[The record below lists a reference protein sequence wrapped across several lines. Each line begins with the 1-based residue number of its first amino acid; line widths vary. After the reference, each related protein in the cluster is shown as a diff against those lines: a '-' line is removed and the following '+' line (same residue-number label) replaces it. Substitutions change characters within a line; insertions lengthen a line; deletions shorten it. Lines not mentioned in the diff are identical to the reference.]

1 MSDALLSFKKN
12 LALAGAEMARRR
24 GLQSGWLLF
33 YEWGQR
39 LQIRQGE
46 DGRLIIPEVFQAGCF
61 ETADGARAINPEELA
76 KISPPPLPAHDFL
89 APPAELP
96 ANSRLLLQ
104 LRRVAIVRAGS
115 PAVIEQRRHW
125 EFHRQAGA
133 ALIGAER
140 ESLPFAL
147 AAALASDAGGEPARV
162 WEKERTDWLIFSPPA
177 AGILLH
183 ELAGHPLELDHP
195 LAATVRAGTQLLP
208 LPLTLYDDPRLAGS
222 GLEAAVDD
230 EGVATTRRVL
240 LRAGRVAGFIASSRG
255 ENPGGHL
262 CAPGCGRRADAFAP
276 ALPRASVLVA
286 NGGEDDCTALLDGPG
301 RRILVERVSGQL
313 QGSRVTLRI
322 EAARPLRG
330 GRPQEE
336 SLQPFTLRWSRAA
349 LISALTRASR
359 ETAGPHAAL
368 CEKAGQRL
376 PIATCAPWLEVQ
388 L

>member
-12 LALAGAEMARRR
+12 IALAGAEAARRR
-24 GLQSGWLLF
+24 GVRADWLLF

-39 LQIRQGE
+39 LQIRQG
-46 DGRLIIPEVFQAGCF
+46 DGGRLVIPESFRAGCF
-61 ETADGARAINPEELA
+61 ETAEGAREINPRELA
-76 KISPPPLPAHDFL
+76 EIVPPPLTAGDFLSPPEALPAH
-89 APPAELP
+89 
-96 ANSRLLLQ
+96 SRLLLQ

-133 ALIGAER
+133 ALIGAQR
-140 ESLPFAL
+140 EALPAAL
-147 AAALASDAGGEPARV
+147 AAAQEFAAAGESARP
-162 WEKERTDWLIFSPPA
+162 WEKERAEWLIFSPPA

-195 LAATVRAGTQLLP
+195 LAATVRPGTQWLL
-208 LPLTLYDDPRLAGS
+208 LPLTLHDDPRFTGS

-230 EGVATTRRVL
+230 EGIATTRRVL

-255 ENPGGHL
+255 ENPGAHL
-262 CAPGCGRRADAFAP
+262 RAAGCGRRADAFAP
-276 ALPRASVLVA
+276 ALPRASVLIA
-286 NGGEDDCTALLDGPG
+286 EGGESESAALLCGPG
-301 RRILVERVSGQL
+301 RRILVERMSGQL
-313 QGSRVTLRI
+313 QGNRVTLRI
-322 EAARPLRG
+322 ESARPLRG

-336 SLQPFTLRWSRAA
+336 SLQPFTLRWSRTA
-349 LISALTRASR
+349 LVNALKRASR

-368 CEKAGQRL
+368 CEKAGQSL

>member
-12 LALAGAEMARRR
+12 IALAGAEAARRR
-24 GLQSGWLLF
+24 GVQADWLLF

-46 DGRLIIPEVFQAGCF
+46 GGRLIIPESFRAGCF
-61 ETADGARAINPEELA
+61 ETADGAREINPRELA
-76 KISPPPLPAHDFL
+76 AIVPPPLTAGDFL
-89 APPAELP
+89 SPPETLP
-96 ANSRLLLQ
+96 PHSRLLLQ

-133 ALIGAER
+133 ALIGAQR
-140 ESLPFAL
+140 ETLPEALATAQQL
-147 AAALASDAGGEPARV
+147 AAAGEFARP
-162 WEKERTDWLIFSPPA
+162 WEKEQAEWLIFSPPA

-183 ELAGHPLELDHP
+183 ELVGHPLELDHP
-195 LAATVRAGTQLLP
+195 LAASVRPGTQLLP
-208 LPLTLYDDPRLAGS
+208 LPLTLHDDPRLAGS

-230 EGVATTRRVL
+230 EGIATTRRLL

-255 ENPGGHL
+255 ENPGGHTRT
-262 CAPGCGRRADAFAP
+262 PGCGRRADAFAP
-276 ALPRASVLVA
+276 ALPRASVLA
-286 NGGEDDCTALLDGPG
+286 AEGGEDECAALLDGPG

-313 QGSRVTLRI
+313 QGNRVTLRI
-322 EAARPLRG
+322 EAARPLRAG
-330 GRPQEE
+330 QPEKE
-336 SLQPFTLRWSRAA
+336 SLQPFTLRWSRTA

-376 PIATCAPWLEVQ
+376 PLATCAPWLEVR